1 VKIADLNRFLV
12 PLRNRIV
19 NMVARAVVQVVDD
32 SAKMQLLQLGILDGE
47 TRDGLERLQEYG
59 FTSVPEDGAE
69 AVVLFPGGS
78 RDHGLVIA
86 VDDRRYRLNGLGAGE
101 VAVYHKGGGR
111 IHFKADGS
119 LEIKPGTGGDV
130 KIIEAVNVTVEGS
143 AKVTVNAPAVD
154 VGSGSSIVTLAG
166 GSLPIA
172 RVGDSIVGTAGP
184 YPIAAVIAPP
194 GNPQVLG

>member
-86 VDDRRYRLNGLGAGE
+86 VDDRRYRLKGLGAGE
-101 VAVYHKGGGR
+101 VAVYHKDGATITMKSNGS
-111 IHFKADGS
+111 IEITPKAGAD
-119 LEIKPGTGGDV
+119 
-130 KIIEAVNVTVEGS
+130 
-143 AKVTVNAPAVD
+143 
-154 VGSGSSIVTLAG
+154 IVLNG
-166 GSLPIA
+166 GSLKVA
-172 RVGDSIVGTAGP
+172 RVTDPTTGHQHTLTGTAGP
-184 YPIAAVIAPP
+184 YPIAGTAITATDTIASSA
-194 GNPQVLG
+194 GAEQVKA